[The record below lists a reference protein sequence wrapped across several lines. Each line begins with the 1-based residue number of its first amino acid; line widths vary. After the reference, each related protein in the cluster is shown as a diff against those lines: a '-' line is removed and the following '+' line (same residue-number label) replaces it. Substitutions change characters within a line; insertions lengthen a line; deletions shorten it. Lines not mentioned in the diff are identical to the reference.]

1 MIIPTIIP
9 MTIKRYLYYILYIM
23 SKYYIVIERLKKKR
37 EFKGEILNFYF
48 SFSFSFIGLIHY
60 SKLEIF
66 FGYYFVSMANLFSEK
81 EK

>member
-1 MIIPTIIP
+1 
-9 MTIKRYLYYILYIM
+9 M

-48 SFSFSFIGLIHY
+48 SFSFIGLIHY
-60 SKLEIF
+60 SKLEISSF

-81 EK
+81 